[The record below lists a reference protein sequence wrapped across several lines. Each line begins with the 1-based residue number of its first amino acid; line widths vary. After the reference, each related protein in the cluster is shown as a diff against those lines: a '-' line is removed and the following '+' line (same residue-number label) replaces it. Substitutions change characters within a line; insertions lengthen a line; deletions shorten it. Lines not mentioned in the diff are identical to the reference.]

1 MSASAQARAPGSRRG
16 AHVAF
21 IASGIFVAAMLIIAI
36 AAPLVS
42 PHDPAELHL
51 YRVAELPSADHFL
64 GTDQLGR
71 DVLSRLIS
79 GARAPLLGAFLIA
92 LGVALFGGLLGIP
105 AGYFGGFLDTLL
117 MRWTD
122 LMIALPSLL
131 VAIVIVSV
139 IGVSFG
145 LAVAVLT
152 LFTIP
157 YEVRMMRGL
166 AMEQRALPYVEA
178 ARSAGLGHPRI
189 MARHIWP
196 NTLSVQVADLS
207 LNFAYGLIGLST
219 LSFLGLGPPLGTP
232 DWGRMLFES
241 KELLF
246 DNPWASIAPALAISL
261 TAASFAMLG
270 DGYFERFTGGARR
283 P

>member
-1 MSASAQARAPGSRRG
+1 MSAVLPQHLPDPRRKRRIALFASAAI
-16 AHVAF
+16 VALALLF
-21 IASGIFVAAMLIIAI
+21 AVAAS
-36 AAPLVS
+36 LVT
-42 PHDPAELHL
+42 PYDPAELDL
-51 YRVAELPSADHFL
+51 YRVAELPSAQHLL

-71 DVLSRLIS
+71 DVLSRLIA

-92 LGVALFGGLLGIP
+92 LGVAIFGSLLGVP

-145 LAVAVLT
+145 LSVAILT

-166 AMEQRALPYVEA
+166 AMEQRTLPYVEA
-178 ARSAGLGHPRI
+178 AQSAGLGHGLI
-189 MARHIWP
+189 MVRHIWP
-196 NTLSVQVADLS
+196 NTLRVLVADTS
-207 LNFAYGLIGLST
+207 LNFAFGLIGLST
-219 LSFLGLGPPLGTP
+219 LSFLGLGAPLGVP

-246 DNPWASIAPALAISL
+246 DNPVAAIAPALAISL
-261 TAASFAMLG
+261 TAAAAAILG
-270 DGYFERFTGGARR
+270 DSGFERFTEAERGR
-283 P
+283 

>member
-1 MSASAQARAPGSRRG
+1 MSAVLPQHLPGPRRKRRIALFASAAI
-16 AHVAF
+16 VALALLF
-21 IASGIFVAAMLIIAI
+21 AVAASVVT
-36 AAPLVS
+36 PY
-42 PHDPAELHL
+42 DPGELDL
-51 YRVAELPSADHFL
+51 YRVAELPSVQHPL

-71 DVLSRLIS
+71 DVLSRLIA

-92 LGVALFGGLLGIP
+92 LGVAIFGSLLGVP
-105 AGYFGGFLDTLL
+105 AGYFGGFLDTFL

-139 IGVSFG
+139 VGVSFG
-145 LAVAVLT
+145 LSVAILT

-178 ARSAGLGHPRI
+178 AQSAGLGHGLI
-189 MARHIWP
+189 MVRHIWP
-196 NTLSVQVADLS
+196 NTLRVLVADTS
-207 LNFAYGLIGLST
+207 LNFAFGLIGLST
-219 LSFLGLGPPLGTP
+219 LSFLGLGAPLGVP

-246 DNPWASIAPALAISL
+246 DNPVAAIAPALAISL
-261 TAASFAMLG
+261 TAAAAAILG
-270 DGYFERFTGGARR
+270 DSGFERFTDGERER
-283 P
+283 